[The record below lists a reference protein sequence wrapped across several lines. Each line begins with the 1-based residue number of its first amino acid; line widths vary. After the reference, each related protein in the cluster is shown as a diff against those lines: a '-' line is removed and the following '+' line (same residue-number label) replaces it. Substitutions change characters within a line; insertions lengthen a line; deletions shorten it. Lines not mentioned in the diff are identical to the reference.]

1 MNLNDLS
8 APWTAVAP
16 ALGDHLWQSTLF
28 AVTAGLLTLTLRKNQ
43 ARVRYWLWLAASLKF
58 LIPFSLLV
66 GIGSHLAWSRPS
78 AGTTA
83 GFYLVMEQVSQPFTQ
98 PTMPIISGAT
108 RSTVSLSL
116 IRLLPTPFAAL
127 WLGGFVAVL
136 FVWYARWRRVS
147 AAIREGVPLREG
159 REVEALRRLERMGG
173 MRKQIGMLRSRSSL
187 EPGVFGI
194 ARPVLIWPEGISERL
209 DDAHL
214 ESILAH
220 EVRHV
225 RRRDNLAAAIHMVV
239 EAVFWFHPLVWWLG
253 ARLVEE
259 RERACDEEVL
269 QFGSDRQVY
278 AESILKVCEFCLESP
293 LACVSGVTGADLK
306 KRMVYIMNENIARK
320 LDFSRKLLLGAAAL
334 VAVAA
339 PIIFGLLSA
348 APSRAQA
355 QTENAAAI
363 TTGFEVA
370 TIKPTAITPDKSGR
384 PMVKLLSRPDSYSG
398 VNVTLQT
405 LIRDAYGAGDH
416 QISGA
421 PDWLN
426 LEKYDIE
433 AKVDSSLAEGLRKLS
448 MEQGLLERNRM
459 LQALLAERL
468 KLTLHRETKE
478 LPIYELAVAPDG
490 PKLQESKPGDV
501 YPNASPDGRG
511 GARWMQFGPGQLTG
525 QGVPVGDLANY
536 LSRRLGRTVLD
547 KTGLTGKYNFT
558 LQTPSVGNLA
568 PFDKRTAE
576 RQQGNDSASFPEP
589 SDDSIL
595 TAIQEQ
601 LGLKLEPAIGQVEV
615 LVIDHVE
622 RPSEK

>member
-8 APWTAVAP
+8 APWTALAP
-16 ALGDHLWQSTLF
+16 ALGDHLWQATLF
-28 AVTAGLLTLTLRKNQ
+28 ALTAGLLTLILRKNH
-43 ARVRYWLWLAASLKF
+43 AHVRYGLWLAASLKF

-83 GFYLVMEQVSQPFTQ
+83 GFYLVMDEVSQPFTQ

-108 RSTVSLSL
+108 RSTVSLNL
-116 IRLLPTPFAAL
+116 IRLLPTLLAAV
-127 WLGGFVAVL
+127 WLCGFVAVL
-136 FVWYARWRRVS
+136 LVWYTRWRRVS

-159 REVEALRRLERMGG
+159 REVEELRRLERMGRS
-173 MRKQIGMLRSRSSL
+173 RKQIEMLRSRSSL
-187 EPGVFGI
+187 EPGIFGV
-194 ARPVLIWPEGISERL
+194 ARPVLIWPEGLSERL

-214 ESILAH
+214 ETILAH

-239 EAVFWFHPLVWWLG
+239 EAMFWFHPLVWWLG

-278 AESILKVCEFCLESP
+278 AESILQVCEFCLDSP
-293 LACVSGVTGADLK
+293 LACVSGVTGADLR
-306 KRMVYIMNENIARK
+306 KRMVYIMNENVARK
-320 LDFSRKLLLGAAAL
+320 LDFGRKLLLGAAAL

-339 PIIFGLLSA
+339 PIIFGLLTA
-348 APSRAQA
+348 APGRAEA

-370 TIKPTAITPDKSGR
+370 TIKPTAITPDKSGS

-398 VNVTLQT
+398 VNVALQT
-405 LIRDAYGAGDH
+405 LIRDAYGVGDY

-433 AKVDSSLAEGLRKLS
+433 VKVDSSVAEGLRKLS

-478 LPIYELAVAPDG
+478 LSIYELAVAPDG
-490 PKLQESKPGDV
+490 PKLQESKPGDA
-501 YPNASPDGRG
+501 YPNTSPDGRG

-547 KTGLTGKYNFT
+547 KTRLTGKYNFT

-576 RQQGNDSASFPEP
+576 RQQGTDSASLPEL

-622 RPSEK
+622 RPSEN